1 MSIGCAT
8 AVQVAEEQPAEE
20 GHLDEHFPYQRS
32 LDAPCRVIF
41 ISLCKTVKQIWVS
54 FNSSAT
60 YL

>member
-41 ISLCKTVKQIWVS
+41 ISLQNGQADMGV
-54 FNSSAT
+54 F
-60 YL
+60 